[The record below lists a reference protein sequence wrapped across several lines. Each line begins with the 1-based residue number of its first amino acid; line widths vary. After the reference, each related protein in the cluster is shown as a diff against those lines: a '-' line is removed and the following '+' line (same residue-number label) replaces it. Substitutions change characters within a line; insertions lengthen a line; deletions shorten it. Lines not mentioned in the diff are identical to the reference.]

1 MNSKELK
8 KMAADTR
15 RNESRK
21 HGFRQSSYIN
31 FKVDGGY
38 FFCLYFQENG
48 SYYPNEAKLTVKPM
62 YADDL
67 WWTIWDAEENIK
79 SPLSLRG
86 TGAFA
91 ISGQIMTTY
100 STHGSD
106 NIDDSAEFYKRVFDE
121 ADSEIE
127 QFQKENPDA
136 DGFYPDETKMDHDPD
151 RLLYLMALIHNG
163 REDEVVGI
171 IKEARRIKHE
181 CMFHS
186 GMFSDSY
193 TYILRYCNRRS
204 RFEWIRK
211 GIDNVINRFIK
222 MQAFACMAMSGN
234 DRHSS
239 MPSPYVV
246 KFLSGFPILLLLF
259 LVLTF
264 CENQSFPWAFLCVCI
279 VIEYSCLG
287 DRFYKYCASFQYL
300 PEGTRLRW
308 KIGTW
313 LTSVSMCILFFVL
326 LYISTK

>member
-1 MNSKELK
+1 
-8 KMAADTR
+8 MAANIR

-38 FFCLYFQENG
+38 FFCLYFHENG
-48 SYYPNEAKLTVKPM
+48 SSYPNEAKLTVKSM

-91 ISGQIMTTY
+91 IAGQIMATY
-100 STHGSD
+100 NTLGSAD
-106 NIDDSAEFYKRVFDE
+106 IDDSAEFCRRVFDN

-127 QFQKENPDA
+127 QFLKENPDA
-136 DGFYPDETKMDHDPD
+136 DRFYPDETQMDHDPD
-151 RLLYLMALIHNG
+151 KLLYLMALIHNG
-163 REDEVVGI
+163 REDEAVEI
-171 IKEARRIKHE
+171 IKEARRIKHK

-204 RFEWIRK
+204 RFEHIRK
-211 GIDNVINRFIK
+211 EIHRVINRFIK

-239 MPSPYVV
+239 IPSPYVV

-259 LVLTF
+259 LVLIF
-264 CENQSFPWAFLCVCI
+264 CENQSFPWAFWGVCI

-300 PEGTRLRW
+300 PEKTRQHW

-313 LTSVSMCILFFVL
+313 VTSVSMCILFFVL

>member
-1 MNSKELK
+1 MKSKEQK
-8 KMAADTR
+8 KIAADTR

-38 FFCLYFQENG
+38 FFCLYFNENG

-91 ISGQIMTTY
+91 ISGQIMKTY
-100 STHGSD
+100 STLGSD
-106 NIDDSAEFYKRVFDE
+106 NIDDSAEFYKRVFDD

-127 QFQKENPDA
+127 QFLKENPDA
-136 DGFYPDETKMDHDPD
+136 DRFYPDETKMDHDPD

-163 REDEVVGI
+163 QENEAVGI
-171 IKEARRIKHE
+171 IKEARRIKH
-181 CMFHS
+181 
-186 GMFSDSY
+186 
-193 TYILRYCNRRS
+193 
-204 RFEWIRK
+204 IRK
-211 GIDNVINRFIK
+211 EINKVIRRFIK
-222 MQAFACMAMSGN
+222 IQAFACMAMSGN
-234 DRHSS
+234 DRHRS

-246 KFLSGFPILLLLF
+246 KFLSGFPILLLLL
-259 LVLTF
+259 LVLIF
-264 CENQSFPWAFLCVCI
+264 CENQSFPWVFLCVCI
-279 VIEYSCLG
+279 VIAYSCLG